1 MKFNFSYAA
10 EIEAVRQQYNVE
22 PFKFLDPPLKL
33 EYSDAIELLAE
44 AGVIL
49 GEDDDLSTPDEK
61 LLGKLVKAKVGFFF
75 KIFTDINLFFTLLFL
90 LFSMI
95 QIFTSWI
102 SIHWR

>member
-10 EIEAVRQQYNVE
+10 EIEAVHQQYNVE

-49 GEDDDLSTPDEK
+49 GEEDDLSTPDEK

-75 KIFTDINLFFTLLFL
+75 ENIYRYKFIFYFF
-90 LFSMI
+90 
-95 QIFTSWI
+95 I
-102 SIHWR
+102 SFI